1 MDTHESSKLEQTR
14 SLLATRSKQNCCK
27 LYKIEEKKFETL
39 DDAMLYAK
47 QLGTFVTIKGD
58 NIEICGKFGVDTVI
72 DGVCPDG
79 IAYDWKKRR
88 K

>member
-1 MDTHESSKLEQTR
+1 MS
-14 SLLATRSKQNCCK
+14 
-27 LYKIEEKKFETL
+27 
-39 DDAMLYAK
+39 YAK

-58 NIEICGKFGVDTVI
+58 NIEICGKFGVDTI
-72 DGVCPDG
+72 NDGICPDG